1 MRSGKESI
9 GEDQL
14 ELTVAI
20 CTYNRADRLPGLI
33 RRLRSQEVDVA
44 WGILVV
50 DNNSTDSTSAVLS
63 GLMSEPGVSLRVVK
77 EIVQGIV
84 HARNRAVAESLRSA
98 YLLFMDD
105 DEVPVSH
112 GMLQAAV
119 NALRDDGAACV
130 GGKISL
136 GFEPVERPAWLGDE
150 LLRFLG
156 RLDHGP
162 EPFWIRSESTPV
174 WSGIVAYRTSLFK
187 DDPALRFDMR
197 FNRAGHGIGGGEDQM
212 MFLELL
218 RREVPIRYQPQME
231 VIHFIEPFKLK
242 RRYFIKLHYLSGVRF
257 GRYESGPMP
266 RTICGV
272 PPYMIR
278 QSFQYLIDVG
288 MRCLRREKKALRHG
302 MIFSY
307 SLGAIYGRFQYW
319 NDVRAQN

>member
-1 MRSGKESI
+1 MPHGKKMI
-9 GEDQL
+9 AEDSM
-14 ELTVAI
+14 ELTVSI
-20 CTYNRADRLPGLI
+20 CTYNRAERLPGLI

-44 WGILVV
+44 WEILVV
-50 DNNSTDSTSAVLS
+50 DNNSTDGTSAVLTQ
-63 GLMSEPGVSLRVVK
+63 LASEPGVRVRAVK
-77 EIVQGIV
+77 EPAQGIV
-84 HARNRAVAESLRSA
+84 HARNRAVAESLKSD

-105 DEVPVSH
+105 DELPASD

-119 NALRDDGAACV
+119 NALRDDGASCV
-130 GGKISL
+130 GGRISI

-156 RLDHGP
+156 RLDYGS

-174 WSGIVAYRTSLFK
+174 WSGIVAYRTAIFK
-187 DDPALRFDMR
+187 DDPTLRFDMR

-218 RREVPIRYQPQME
+218 RRGVPIRYQPAME

-266 RTICGV
+266 TTVCGV
-272 PPYMIR
+272 PPYMVR
-278 QSFQYLIDVG
+278 QSCQYLIDACV
-288 MRCLRREKKALRHG
+288 RYVRREKKALRHG

-319 NDVRAQN
+319 KDMRTQN